1 MHEQPTL
8 TSCSVC
14 GGKLA
19 SNASSCPHCGAP
31 TDNNEVV
38 PSASQAP
45 AACRNCNAPLEA
57 GAKFCTAC
65 GTPTGIS
72 ATGLAPTTQDH
83 RYQSLYCSADDK
95 QIFGLCGG
103 VAHKMNMDPAAVR
116 IITCLVIL
124 FTAFVPFVI
133 YCVLGATLPKL
144 PTTDIP
150 SPNS

>member
-14 GGKLA
+14 EGQLA

-31 TDNNEVV
+31 TGGNAVV
-38 PSASQAP
+38 QGASQSL
-45 AACRNCNAPLEA
+45 AACGRCNASLEA
-57 GAKFCTAC
+57 GAKFCRAC
-65 GTPTGIS
+65 GTPTGAGS
-72 ATGLAPTTQDH
+72 AGPSSTAHDH

-95 QIFGLCGG
+95 QFFGLCGG

-116 IITCLVIL
+116 IVTCLIIL

-144 PTTDIP
+144 PTKGVP
-150 SPNS
+150 SPNG